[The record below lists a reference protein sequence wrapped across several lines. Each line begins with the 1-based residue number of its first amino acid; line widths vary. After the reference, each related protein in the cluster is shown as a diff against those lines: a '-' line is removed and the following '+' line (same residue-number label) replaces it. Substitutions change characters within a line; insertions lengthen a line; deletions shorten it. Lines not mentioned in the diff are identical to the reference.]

1 MSKTKSQVIFQ
12 PNRLLELLGTCSA
25 SADFTFGLFDTL
37 ERGEPARGQYI
48 ATSLKFIK
56 FSPKL
61 KVNN

>member
-1 MSKTKSQVIFQ
+1 MLRTKSQVIFQ
-12 PNRLLELLGTCSA
+12 PNRLLELLGTS